1 MRVPP
6 FERYPGLFRA
16 TGILLLGAV
25 IGASVYH
32 SIYMNNYN
40 ALVRLNGQLREQLEQ
55 TTKDIDKLNKFK
67 NQHTVIK
74 SIVPYIEEENGNP
87 INELVQAELKKRL
100 KEDLSV
106 FIGQSIYKIDENASF
121 ARRLLKNKVYAGVRG
136 SDYIVSIR
144 TMLVVDNVLQV
155 WVQVEPYQRPP
166 T

>member
-1 MRVPP
+1 MRIPP
-6 FERYPGLFRA
+6 FERYPGLVRGA
-16 TGILLLGAV
+16 GILILGAI
-25 IGASVYH
+25 IGVAVYH
-32 SIYMNNYN
+32 SIYLSNYN
-40 ALVRLNGQLREQLEQ
+40 TLVRLNGQLREQLEQ

-87 INELVQAELKKRL
+87 INELAQTELKKRL

-121 ARRLLKNKVYAGVRG
+121 ARKLLKNKVYASVRG
-136 SDYIVSIR
+136 TDYIVSIR

-155 WVQVEPYQRPP
+155 WVHVEPYQRPP
-166 T
+166 A